1 MNDLD
6 VKISALSPE
15 KLALLKSRLKKTP
28 SRAAEISA
36 IPRSSGANS
45 FPLSY
50 AQQRLWFLDRLQP
63 NTALYNVPS
72 ALHIKSVVYAEAMER
87 ALNEI
92 VRRHESLRTTF
103 SLSEGEPVQLI
114 AGKLKLPLPVID
126 LGEIGESARYL
137 EVQRLA
143 VEEAR
148 RPFDLS
154 RGPLL
159 RTTLL
164 RLSEAE
170 YVFLLTMHHIVSDGW
185 SMNVFFRELSIL
197 YETYLRGEESKL
209 SELPVQYAD
218 FAVWQREYLSGEVLE
233 KELAYWKEQL
243 REAPAILKL
252 PTDRPRP
259 PVQSF
264 RGAMQSFNLPPG
276 VTAGLRELSRQEGV
290 TLFMLLLAAFK
301 VLLYRYTGQ
310 KDLVVGAPIANRNR
324 AELEGLIGFFVNTLV
339 LRTDLSGDPSFLEVL
354 RRVREVTLGA
364 YAHQDLPFEKL
375 VEELQP
381 ERSLSHNPLFQVIFS
396 LQTAPI
402 DQATQATPVKNS
414 PDTVPE
420 NGQANPPQVITGT
433 SKFDLTLIMTEA
445 AHQVTGALEYNSDLF
460 DESTIQRILHHL
472 ENLLKGIAADATQ
485 RLSALPMLSQAEVR
499 QLVDEWNDTGQ
510 VYPDD
515 LCVHELF
522 EQQIRRYPDK
532 AAVSFKNHQLTFS
545 ELDQRANQLAH
556 YLRKQGAEAGAR
568 IGICTKRSL
577 EMIVGVLGILKA
589 GCAYVPLDPFYPQEQ
604 LAFILQDS
612 SIKLL
617 LTLEHL
623 QENLPQHSARMIC
636 LDKDWKQIAKER
648 TRQLKTIASPA
659 NLAYVL
665 YTSGST
671 GRPKGVAMTHRPLIN
686 LITWQTKD
694 PALSKARRVVQ
705 FASLNFDVSFQEI
718 FTTFCSGGTLFLITE
733 KEQQDIQL
741 LLNFIIEN
749 EIERVFVPY
758 VVLHYLAEMCSEL
771 SLIPTTLREV
781 VTAGE
786 QLRVTKAI
794 VGLFTQLKDFTLH
807 NQYGP
812 TEAHV
817 VTEFV
822 LSGNPAEWP
831 DLSIHR
837 PSHTERQ
844 DIFA

>member
-1 MNDLD
+1 MNDNPNA
-6 VKISALSPE
+6 ISDLSPE
-15 KLALLKSRLKKTP
+15 EKRALLARLLQKKASEP
-28 SRAAEISA
+28 KK
-36 IPRSSGANS
+36 

-414 PDTVPE
+414 PDTPPDE
-420 NGQANPPQVITGT
+420 PLNNPQIVGGM
-433 SKFDLTLIMTEA
+433 SKFDLTMFIGEA
-445 AHQVTGALEYNSDLF
+445 GQALSGTIEYNTDLF
-460 DESTIQRILHHL
+460 DETTITRMLGHFQTLVEAIT
-472 ENLLKGIAADATQ
+472 KDPKQ
-485 RLSALPMLSQAEVR
+485 RLWELPLLTGAERRQMLS
-499 QLVDEWNDTGQ
+499 EWNDTTTD
-510 VYPDD
+510 YPKE
-515 LCVHELF
+515 LCIHELF
-522 EQQIRRYPDK
+522 EHQAERTPERI
-532 AAVSFKNHQLTFS
+532 AAVFEDQKLSYA
-545 ELDQRANQLAH
+545 ELNARANQLAH
-556 YLRKQGAEAGAR
+556 YLRKQGVGVEGCV
-568 IGICTKRSL
+568 GICIERSL

-589 GCAYVPLDPFYPQEQ
+589 GCAYVPLDPSYPAER
-604 LAFILQDS
+604 LAFIMEDS
-612 SIKLL
+612 NLPLL
-617 LTLEHL
+617 LM
-623 QENLPQHSARMIC
+623 QARLVEKFPHHKARAIC
-636 LDKDWKQIAKER
+636 LDTEWDQIAANDPNNV
-648 TRQLKTIASPA
+648 QSGVMAD
-659 NLAYVL
+659 NLAYII

-671 GRPKGVAMTHRPLIN
+671 GRPKGVLVPHSGLCNMAHAQVKTFGLGADERVLQFTSLSFDISIWDIVLAFSAGATLCLGTQESLMPGTGSNGIAKKPFCYDRYALTFRTNGIIPGKLTGLADLDSRRRSLSRRCCRPL
-686 LITWQTKD
+686 
-694 PALSKARRVVQ
+694 
-705 FASLNFDVSFQEI
+705 
-718 FTTFCSGGTLFLITE
+718 E
-733 KEQQDIQL
+733 KRTPFHQWLRADGSYRL
-741 LLNFIIEN
+741 
-749 EIERVFVPY
+749 VH
-758 VVLHYLAEMCSEL
+758 LHRD
-771 SLIPTTLREV
+771 LR
-781 VTAGE
+781 
-786 QLRVTKAI
+786 
-794 VGLFTQLKDFTLH
+794 
-807 NQYGP
+807 
-812 TEAHV
+812 
-817 VTEFV
+817 
-822 LSGNPAEWP
+822 
-831 DLSIHR
+831 
-837 PSHTERQ
+837 
-844 DIFA
+844 